1 LREVFRQQWE
11 SRKKGRK
18 VTQYVFPNYT
28 GTNKIGDFRTAWK
41 NACEVTGVKRMF
53 HDLRRTAS
61 RNLVR
66 AGIPEVVAMSITGH
80 KTRSVFDRYNI
91 VSDGDL
97 KKAAQQLEE
106 YGNFSAGLT
115 LGTIHKIGENP
126 RDKKRR

>member
-1 LREVFRQQWE
+1 
-11 SRKKGRK
+11 
-18 VTQYVFPNYT
+18 
-28 GTNKIGDFRTAWK
+28 
-41 NACEVTGVKRMF
+41 MF